1 MRPAIAKRLLLG
13 LSLVCVSILLSSTAS
28 AAFGYT
34 QFPSGSFLATYMPTE
49 DYVWNDLENDTPET
63 PSLSDPAHTCLGD
76 LAVNTPG
83 TYTVWFG
90 FSIPAGSITLYTD
103 GSNYNTIMS
112 LYAYTPQ
119 IENLSLIGC
128 HDDRLGML
136 NEVSEITADVPA
148 GRYIVQISS
157 ADTGTQASLDL
168 WFSAYFTA
176 AAPAPAN
183 DERTGAVFA
192 PILAANNK
200 PVKTLNAEAATH
212 DSDAAVLSAMNG
224 CTMNN
229 AVWYSYTPLF
239 DGLYNFSTADSVL
252 YTGNNEVYTD
262 TVLTVFR
269 PGTGTFPVPCADGA
283 NFASV
288 HSVPLLGG
296 TTYQIGVG
304 IFNSLN
310 LLPSSYYS
318 LRVSTTEVAGGVD
331 HPMVVNGGFEIG
343 DATGWQAK
351 NHAGLDGVSILTP
364 ISGTYSMVISAQAG
378 VSKSLSSSV
387 TLPGTGGFVPQKGG
401 RMVASFI
408 YQTTGTVSG
417 SVAVIV
423 QYSDRAPVTVKH
435 KLVSNSVGIVRTD
448 IAAAITAK
456 TVTKVTLKVKVKGG
470 SGTLIFDDA
479 ALAYFGPAARDAT
492 GVLPL
497 PAAAR

>member
-1 MRPAIAKRLLLG
+1 MHPAIAKRLLLS
-13 LSLVCVSILLSSTAS
+13 LSLICVSMLLSSTAS

-34 QFPSGSFLATYMPTE
+34 QFPSGSFTATYLPTE
-49 DYVWNDLENDTPET
+49 GYLWNDLEATVPET
-63 PSLSDPAHTCLGD
+63 PSLADPAHTCLGD

-90 FSIPAGSITLYTD
+90 FSVPAGSITLNTD
-103 GSNYNTIMS
+103 GSNYNTIMT

-119 IENLSLIGC
+119 VENLSMIAC
-128 HDDRLGML
+128 HDDKMSVLI
-136 NEVSEITADVPA
+136 EASEITAAVSA

-157 ADTGTQASLDL
+157 ADTGTQANLDL
-168 WFSAYFTA
+168 LLYGYFTA
-176 AAPAPAN
+176 DTPAPAN
-183 DERTGAVFA
+183 DERTGAGFA

-200 PVKTLNAEAATH
+200 PLKTLNAEAATH
-212 DSDAAVLSAMNG
+212 DSYAAVISAMNG

-229 AVWYSYTPLF
+229 AVWYTYTPLF
-239 DGLYNFSTADSVL
+239 DGYYNFSTADSVL
-252 YTGNNEVYTD
+252 YTGNNELYTD

-269 PGTGTFPVPCADGA
+269 PGTGTFPVPCADGP

-288 HSVPLLGG
+288 YSQPLLGG
-296 TTYQIGVG
+296 NTYQIAVG
-304 IFNSLN
+304 MFNARN

-318 LRVSTTEVAGGVD
+318 LRVSTTEIAGSVD
-331 HPMVVNGGFEIG
+331 NPMVVNGGFEIG
-343 DATGWQAK
+343 DVTGWQAK

-378 VSKSLSSSV
+378 VSKSLSTGV

-417 SVAVIV
+417 SVALIV

-435 KLVSNSVGIVRTD
+435 KLVSNSVGIVSTD

-456 TVTKVTLKVKVKGG
+456 TVTKVTIKVKVKGG

-479 ALAYFGPAARDAT
+479 ALAYFGPAART
-492 GVLPL
+492 VSGVLPL
-497 PAAAR
+497 PAAR